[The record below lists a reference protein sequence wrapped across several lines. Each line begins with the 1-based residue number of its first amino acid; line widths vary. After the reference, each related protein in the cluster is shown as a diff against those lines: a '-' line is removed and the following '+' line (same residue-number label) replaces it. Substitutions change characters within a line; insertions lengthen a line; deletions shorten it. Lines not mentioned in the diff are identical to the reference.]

1 MTKALIIGGGIAGP
15 VMAVGL
21 KRAGIE
27 SEIFEAYAPTPF
39 EVGSYLT
46 IATNGLDA
54 LLAIDALEP
63 VLRVGFPSAT
73 NELWSH
79 SGRSLGRYKIGGA
92 LPDGTLSQ
100 TVKRARLY
108 GSLHDFVV
116 DLGVPFHFEKRLI
129 GAETLGDGSVVARF
143 ADGTE
148 AHGDLMIG
156 CDGVRSATRRIID
169 PTCSPPRYVNMANF
183 GGYTPDEAVSEPGMW
198 HMVFGK
204 RAFFGYVAD
213 PSGGTVW
220 FVNVPCPEISREERE
235 NTTMVEWQ
243 QRLVDLLV
251 DDAGPAA
258 KLVANGILEL
268 AADNTYDLPTV
279 PVWHRDSMI
288 VVGDAAHAPSSI
300 SGQGASMAIEGAVV
314 LAKCL
319 RDLPDAASAFRA
331 YEEMRRARVERMVEQ
346 VARGSSNKTPG
357 RVAYGTFPK
366 LRIPGTKIEVTSHAT
381 ERIGQS
387 VRDLALKAVFKFLVT
402 QKTLGWT
409 YDHHI
414 DWHTPVGAD
423 LARV

>member
-15 VMAVGL
+15 VTAAAL
-21 KRAGIE
+21 HRAGMD

-54 LLAIDALEP
+54 LAAVDALEP
-63 VLRVGFPSAT
+63 VARVGFPSAT
-73 NELWSH
+73 NVLWSS
-79 SGRSLGRYKIGGA
+79 SGKPLGHYTIGGA
-92 LPDGTLSQ
+92 LPDGTASQ

-108 GSLHDFVV
+108 GSLHDFTVE
-116 DLGVPFHFEKRLI
+116 LGIPFHFEKRLVD
-129 GAETLGDGSVVARF
+129 AETCADGSVVARF

-148 AHGDLMIG
+148 ANGDLLIG
-156 CDGVRSATRRIID
+156 CDGVHSATRRIID
-169 PTCSPPRYVNMANF
+169 PTCPPPRYVNMANF
-183 GGYTPDEAVSEPGMW
+183 GGYTPDKTVSEPGVW
-198 HMVFGK
+198 HMIFGK

-213 PSGGTVW
+213 PFGGTVW

-235 NTTMVEWQ
+235 NTPMIEWQ
-243 QRLVDLLV
+243 ARMVDLLV
-251 DDAGPAA
+251 DDTGPAA
-258 KLVANGILEL
+258 ELVANGVLEL
-268 AADNTYDLPTV
+268 AADNTYDLPSV
-279 PVWHRDSMI
+279 PLWHRGSMI
-288 VVGDAAHAPSSI
+288 IVGDAAHAPSSI

-319 RDLPDAASAFRA
+319 RDLPDTAQAFAA
-331 YEEMRRARVERMVEQ
+331 YEDLRRARVERMVEQ

-357 RVAYGTFPK
+357 RVAYGSFPK
-366 LRIPGTKIEVTSHAT
+366 LRIPGTQIEVASRTTA
-381 ERIGQS
+381 RLGQG

-414 DWHTPVGAD
+414 DWQTPVGAD
-423 LARV
+423 LAHV